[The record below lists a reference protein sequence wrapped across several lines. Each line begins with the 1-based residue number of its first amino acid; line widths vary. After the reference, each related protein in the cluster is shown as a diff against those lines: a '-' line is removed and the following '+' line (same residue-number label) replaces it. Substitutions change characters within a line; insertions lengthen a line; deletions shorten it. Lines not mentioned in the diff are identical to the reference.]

1 MKNDCNYALL
11 LYKKEGRKR
20 GKERGGKEGKERRK
34 IKLKS
39 KNEIN
44 KYPFGV
50 MANRN
55 KTLTEWE
62 L

>member
-1 MKNDCNYALL
+1 MKKMITIMLFL
-11 LYKKEGRKR
+11 LYKKEGGKRKKKKR
-20 GKERGGKEGKERRK
+20 REGKEQIK
-34 IKLKS
+34 IKIK
-39 KNEIN
+39 KNEVN